1 MRAHLLNLPAIARA
15 AGFALVATAIVA
27 TVIHLGRHEAAPRPV
42 MTVVA
47 PRTDPL
53 MQDLTRCE
61 ALGTA
66 AEQDPW
72 CEAIWAEIQ
81 RRLFIDAPTDSSSRN
96 AQTSDQAP
104 SKPEGR

>member
-1 MRAHLLNLPAIARA
+1 MRAPRFNFRA
-15 AGFALVATAIVA
+15 VAQAVGFALVAVVLLATAMD
-27 TVIHLGRHEAAPRPV
+27 LRGSEPSPRPPRMV
-42 MTVVA
+42 IA
-47 PRTDPL
+47 PQTYPL

-81 RRLFIDAPTDSSSRN
+81 RRLFIDAPTDSSSRD